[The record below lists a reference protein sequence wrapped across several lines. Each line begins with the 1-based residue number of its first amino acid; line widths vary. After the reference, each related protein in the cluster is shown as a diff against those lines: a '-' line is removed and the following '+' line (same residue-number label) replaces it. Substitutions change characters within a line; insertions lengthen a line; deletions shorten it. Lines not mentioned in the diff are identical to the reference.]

1 MKSTSSIEKLT
12 SKILRE
18 QAESPPD
25 TLWHYT
31 NAAGL
36 LGILRSGKLWA
47 TNTEYLND
55 ASELRY
61 ARMLVWRSIGSLR
74 AKVFDD
80 REHDMLDLLSESIS
94 QSLKPSVFVASLSA
108 EKNDLSQWRAYGG
121 SSGSFALGFSSRTL
135 SEAITR
141 NSELPFNLYKCIYG
155 EKRSAVL
162 CARFVDRV
170 LSEFR
175 KYRRTNS
182 LRPSDYLEIRNFVA
196 ETVESF
202 EILAPLIK
210 HPDFAREAE
219 WRLVSGPVD
228 LNKRPIHLREGRTC
242 VVPYIE
248 FTIAENKSEPKTTVH
263 TQIGPAIS
271 YNPRDTTHAQI
282 AYCDEFI
289 LQPFPVEP
297 SQTPYRHR

>member
-1 MKSTSSIEKLT
+1 
-12 SKILRE
+12 
-18 QAESPPD
+18 
-25 TLWHYT
+25 
-31 NAAGL
+31 
-36 LGILRSGKLWA
+36 
-47 TNTEYLND
+47 
-55 ASELRY
+55 
-61 ARMLVWRSIGSLR
+61 MLVWRSIGSLR

-271 YNPRDTTHAQI
+271 YNPRDPTLAQI
-282 AYCDEFI
+282 AYCDDFI